1 MLMLSLAGAS
11 TSHSSSGDRP
21 ATPTTGTSV
30 TTHSRCGGL
39 SLATLT
45 TTMERGAPMLSQQ
58 LKLMLS
64 LAGASTSHSSSG
76 DYPATPTGTSNTTHS
91 RCGGLSLATL
101 TTTMARGAPMLSP
114 QLKMMLS
121 LAGASTSHSSN
132 GDHPATPTTG
142 AGLRDITSMD
152 ITKTDTSTE
161 IMFLAVFWNGSYQH
175 PVFLIGLPKSL
186 K

>member
-1 MLMLSLAGAS
+1 MRSPQLMLSLAGAS
-11 TSHSSSGDRP
+11 TSHSNSRDHP
-21 ATPTTGTSV
+21 ATPTTGTS
-30 TTHSRCGGL
+30 
-39 SLATLT
+39 
-45 TTMERGAPMLSQQ
+45 
-58 LKLMLS
+58 
-64 LAGASTSHSSSG
+64 
-76 DYPATPTGTSNTTHS
+76 DTTHS

-114 QLKMMLS
+114 QLKLMLS
-121 LAGASTSHSSN
+121 LAGASTSHSSS